1 MEKISRPGVM
11 NKNLEHYV
19 FHKENFLDKK
29 YCENCIDELDKCDW
43 EKHDWYTYRTDSKD
57 APSGDNEP
65 EVLFHNL
72 FTINIEK
79 INEFIVQELRS
90 TMIEYIKSLKFNWF
104 DGWDEYCAMKFIR
117 YYPDQTMK
125 NHCDHIQSLFDGERK
140 GIPILSIIGIL
151 NDDYE
156 GGELIMFKDKKI
168 DTKKGD
174 LLIFPSNFLYPHEV
188 TPITKGVRYSYV
200 SWAW

>member
-1 MEKISRPGVM
+1 M
-11 NKNLEHYV
+11 NKNIEHY
-19 FHKENFLDKK
+19 FFRKENFLDKK
-29 YCENCIDELDKCDW
+29 YCEKCVNGLKKEVW
-43 EKHDWYTYRTDSKD
+43 KKHDWYNPASDSTQGR
-57 APSGDNEP
+57 SRDNEP
-65 EVLFHNL
+65 EVYYSDSIASKNIKEINQFIIQNL
-72 FTINIEK
+72 HSTI
-79 INEFIVQELRS
+79 L
-90 TMIEYIKSLKFNWF
+90 EYIESLKFDWF
-104 DGWDEYCAMKFIR
+104 DGLTGYVPIR
-117 YYPDQTMK
+117 FNRYFLEQTMQK
-125 NHCDHIQSLFDGERK
+125 HCDHIHSLFDGKRK
-140 GIPILSIIGIL
+140 GIPVLSIIGIL